1 RGFLGEGFHGDGG
14 DAQRFALE
22 EHRAYYQV
30 GDRNDYGQGAISPDI
45 LALAC
50 HARRRGWPVRV
61 DSPYLPPEL
70 LHPPATTAD

>member
-1 RGFLGEGFHGDGG
+1 MTPSV
-14 DAQRFALE
+14 FALE